1 MSALADLQQ
10 QATRNSMRWF
20 PELHARG
27 RWEQI
32 VHQALGLAGEAGEVA
47 NAVKKL
53 NRLDAETVFQ
63 ALAFGGEHAD
73 QLTGLAD
80 ELADV
85 FTYTLNLATLLG
97 VDLESRFQAKQAVC
111 EHRWGGT

>member
-1 MSALADLQQ
+1 MSGLADLQA

-20 PELHARG
+20 PELHQRD
-27 RWEQI
+27 RWQQI
-32 VHQALGLAGEAGEVA
+32 VHQALGLTGEAGEVA
-47 NAVKKL
+47 NLVKKL
-53 NRLDAETVFQ
+53 NRLDADTVMD

-73 QLTGLAD
+73 QLTALAD

-111 EHRWGGT
+111 EQRWGSA